1 MARHRHGRPR
11 ARATVFDVL
20 AAGLLLAGVAGF
32 ASARLVE
39 AGSPPVRV
47 SGTLLAPTTARP
59 PAGAARRP
67 DRQATASE
75 PRATPIELSIPAIG
89 VRTSL
94 VRLSLNSDGTLQV
107 PTSFSVAGWYA
118 LGPSPGQT
126 GAAVIVG
133 HVDSRQGPGV
143 FYGLGELA
151 PGSVVQ
157 IRLSDRTDVA
167 FRVYAVRE
175 FPKASF
181 PTSLVYGHTPRPE
194 LRLITCGGPFDA
206 QTGHYLDNIVVFA
219 GSASVRDWPG

>member
-1 MARHRHGRPR
+1 MFRRAPRRPVRAELHAGPRRRGPSSDPPASPWTGYCSPSAGGGRCGRADRISRGERREPVARHRHGRPR

-151 PGSVVQ
+151 PGSV
-157 IRLSDRTDVA
+157 
-167 FRVYAVRE
+167 
-175 FPKASF
+175 
-181 PTSLVYGHTPRPE
+181 
-194 LRLITCGGPFDA
+194 
-206 QTGHYLDNIVVFA
+206 
-219 GSASVRDWPG
+219 